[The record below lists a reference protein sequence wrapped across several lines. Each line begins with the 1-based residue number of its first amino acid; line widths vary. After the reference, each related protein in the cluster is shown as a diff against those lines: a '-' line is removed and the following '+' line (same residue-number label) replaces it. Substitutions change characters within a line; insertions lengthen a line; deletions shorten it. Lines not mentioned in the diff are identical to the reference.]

1 MPGII
6 LSCKTFG
13 VLSPLYEDIPFPG
26 PLHDLQQ
33 VDTRRR
39 TALIHVLSRLPHRRA
54 TSADRSRPTGRMI
67 TPTLGSR
74 FSQGGKGPRTA
85 NCLAEEATTI
95 FGSGSLRA
103 VQDASVCGESEA
115 IARCLRA
122 IRVNPRRACQP
133 SPCSWALEHLGG
145 GCERPCI
152 MPTTSASSLD
162 DLAPHRCARSWPAI
176 GLSIET
182 PQGRSGT
189 SGRRRARHSGLNMPQ
204 RRHSAV
210 LPSPSRLHG
219 SQTTSS

>member
-1 MPGII
+1 MSSRRARQVCKKEVSNESWVCWESRMPGII
-6 LSCKTFG
+6 LCCKTFG

-95 FGSGSLRA
+95 FGSGSLT
-103 VQDASVCGESEA
+103 SESSA
-115 IARCLRA
+115 
-122 IRVNPRRACQP
+122 
-133 SPCSWALEHLGG
+133 
-145 GCERPCI
+145 GCERAVVSPRR
-152 MPTTSASSLD
+152 SLD
-162 DLAPHRCARSWPAI
+162 VFERSESIRGARVNQARV
-176 GLSIET
+176 L
-182 PQGRSGT
+182 GR
-189 SGRRRARHSGLNMPQ
+189 
-204 RRHSAV
+204 
-210 LPSPSRLHG
+210 
-219 SQTTSS
+219 

>member
-1 MPGII
+1 MPGTI
-6 LSCKTFG
+6 LSCVTFG

-103 VQDASVCGESEA
+103 VQDSGVPRSV
-115 IARCLRA
+115 RA
-122 IRVNPRRACQP
+122 DR
-133 SPCSWALEHLGG
+133 S
-145 GCERPCI
+145 
-152 MPTTSASSLD
+152 MSS
-162 DLAPHRCARSWPAI
+162 SV
-176 GLSIET
+176 
-182 PQGRSGT
+182 QGRST
-189 SGRRRARHSGLNMPQ
+189 ARVSIKPVLSGDPAPGRWMRATMHHAHHLRRIAP
-204 RRHSAV
+204 
-210 LPSPSRLHG
+210 
-219 SQTTSS
+219 

>member
-33 VDTRRR
+33 VDARRR

-103 VQDASVCGESEA
+103 VQDSGVPRSVRGDRSMSSSDQSQSA
-115 IARCLRA
+115 ARVSTKPVFLGARA
-122 IRVNPRRACQP
+122 PGGWMRATMHH
-133 SPCSWALEHLGG
+133 AHHLSLVAR
-145 GCERPCI
+145 RPCAA
-152 MPTTSASSLD
+152 PVCKK
-162 DLAPHRCARSWPAI
+162 LAGHRA
-176 GLSIET
+176 
-182 PQGRSGT
+182 
-189 SGRRRARHSGLNMPQ
+189 
-204 RRHSAV
+204 
-210 LPSPSRLHG
+210 LH
-219 SQTTSS
+219 

>member
-1 MPGII
+1 MPGTI

-133 SPCSWALEHLGG
+133 SPCSWALEA
-145 GCERPCI
+145 RVPR
-152 MPTTSASSLD
+152 
-162 DLAPHRCARSWPAI
+162 APGRCARSWPAI

-219 SQTTSS
+219 SQTNVNVS